1 MHKTLKILAAILG
14 LALAVPTPDSNAPPK
29 DTDPIVVTSLGQIQ
43 GTVIQSRLG
52 KSIYSFRGIRYAK
65 APVNELRFQPPV
77 PVDKYEG
84 VYNAT
89 ADAPLCPQPTSDPTS
104 EDCLFLNVYST
115 KLPKENDKTVK
126 RPVIVYI
133 HAGGFYSVGSASY
146 WEGPQYFMDQDIVLV
161 TFNYRLGTLGFLATG
176 EKEAPGNN
184 GLKDQVQ
191 VLKWINKNI
200 EGFGGDPNSVTLMG
214 YSAGGV
220 SVVLHM
226 VSPLSAGLFHKA
238 IAMSGSP
245 TSQWAIAHEQLD
257 LAKRQAKF
265 VGCPDDTAA
274 NVYKCLK
281 TARAN
286 DLGQS
291 LPQFAEFGLDPLFI
305 WVPVMEKDFGQPRFL
320 TAHPI
325 TLIQNGEFHKVPFI
339 TGVTADEFAYKA
351 FGIVDNT
358 TLLKDIN
365 EKWEDKAPISFL
377 YERKSDHSKAVSA
390 ALKKFYLEDK
400 AVDKSS
406 LGKLGE
412 LYADASIGFGVN
424 RAVKL
429 ISEKNNASTYY
440 YKFSY
445 QGRYSHFYTPDSN
458 NTKPYGVVHH
468 DDLIY
473 LFYISKLF
481 PQFKENSPKE
491 VEMVN
496 KLTILYAN
504 FAKYGTPIPTPND
517 RLDNVKWEPYNIKTQ
532 KYLDIGNKL
541 TIQEKLNEKRYAE
554 WEKLFP
560 LEKYA
565 KIK

>member
-1 MHKTLKILAAILG
+1 
-14 LALAVPTPDSNAPPK
+14 
-29 DTDPIVVTSLGQIQ
+29 
-43 GTVIQSRLG
+43 
-52 KSIYSFRGIRYAK
+52 
-65 APVNELRFQPPV
+65 
-77 PVDKYEG
+77 
-84 VYNAT
+84 
-89 ADAPLCPQPTSDPTS
+89 
-104 EDCLFLNVYST
+104 
-115 KLPKENDKTVK
+115 
-126 RPVIVYI
+126 
-133 HAGGFYSVGSASY
+133 
-146 WEGPQYFMDQDIVLV
+146 
-161 TFNYRLGTLGFLATG
+161 
-176 EKEAPGNN
+176 
-184 GLKDQVQ
+184 
-191 VLKWINKNI
+191 
-200 EGFGGDPNSVTLMG
+200 
-214 YSAGGV
+214 
-220 SVVLHM
+220 
-226 VSPLSAGLFHKA
+226 LFHKA

-245 TSQWAIAHEQLD
+245 TSQWTIAHEQLD

-281 TARAN
+281 TARVN

-305 WVPVMEKDFGQPRFL
+305 WTPVMEKDFGQPRFL

-339 TGVTADEFAYKA
+339 TGVTADEFAFKA
-351 FGIVDNT
+351 FGIVNNA

-481 PQFKENSPKE
+481 PPFKENSPKE

-541 TIQEKLNEKRYAE
+541 TIQEKLYEKRYAE